1 MAAPYLDDPT
11 PADELLNDRARP
23 YSEFLEDNNYNY
35 QDEIIRMLNLDQT
48 RLIVN
53 LDDLR
58 AYRKELATA

>member
-11 PADELLNDRARP
+11 PPDEVLNDRARP
-23 YSEFLEDNNYNY
+23 YSEFLEDATYNY
-35 QDEIIRMLNLDQT
+35 QEEIIRMLNLEQT

-58 AYRKELATA
+58 NYRKELATA

>member
-1 MAAPYLDDPT
+1 MAASYLDDPT
-11 PADELLNDRARP
+11 PPDELLNDRARP
-23 YSEFLEDNNYNY
+23 YSEFLEDHTYNY
-35 QDEIIRMLNLDQT
+35 QEEIIRMLNLDQT